1 MTMGKGIAGR
11 FPFAAFAALAVS
23 ASVDKQLNKGG
34 HSGTFCGKPL
44 ACAVVAALI
53 SHLRAENMADKVAR
67 TGKFMIDGLHKLKDK
82 YPSLFGPI
90 RGKGLLCAF
99 DLGSDHLVTKITEAA
114 LSRRLLVTPTGNRI
128 IRLIPPLIVAQ
139 A

>member
-23 ASVDKQLNKGG
+23 ASVDKQLNKSDHG
-34 HSGTFCGKPL
+34 GTFCGNPL
-44 ACAVVAALI
+44 VCAVAAALI
-53 SHLRAENMADKVAR
+53 SHRRAENMADKVAR

-90 RGKGLLCAF
+90 RGTGLLCAF
-99 DLGSDHLVTKITEAA
+99 DLGSDHLVTKVIEAA
-114 LSRRLLVTPTGNRI
+114 LS
-128 IRLIPPLIVAQ
+128 
-139 A
+139 

>member
-44 ACAVVAALI
+44 ACAVAAALI
-53 SHLRAENMADKVAR
+53 SHRRAENMADKVAR

-99 DLGSDHLVTKITEAA
+99 DLGSDHLVTKVIEAA
-114 LSRRLLVTPTGNRI
+114 LS
-128 IRLIPPLIVAQ
+128 
-139 A
+139 

>member
-1 MTMGKGIAGR
+1 MK
-11 FPFAAFAALAVS
+11 PL
-23 ASVDKQLNKGG
+23 
-34 HSGTFCGKPL
+34 PL
-44 ACAVVAALI
+44 ACAVAAALI
-53 SHLRAENMADKVAR
+53 SHRRAENMADKVAR

-99 DLGSDHLVTKITEAA
+99 DLGSDHLVTKVTEAA
-114 LSRRLLVTPTGNRI
+114 LSRRLLVIPTGNRI